1 MERNEKYNW
10 AEDESIAKRFK
21 ILRHDSF
28 SPSNIDA
35 EQQAAAW

>member
-28 SPSNIDA
+28 SSSNIDA
-35 EQQAAAW
+35 EQQAAW